1 LIKFCSYYF
10 DENNLNF
17 CTISNYEGSKLS
29 DIIEENSKI
38 NNRMEYGE
46 VIMFFAQLVL
56 AVEYLHVRNI
66 FHSFINISEIYIT
79 DAKTLKLGG
88 FYFCEKLSSYND
100 IGKIDRILYYD
111 CPEYPNI
118 GFRYDIWCM
127 GCVFYDTSQ
136 SSLTNGKISQYSDL
150 SKTFTND
157 DDDNVYHMSTVN
169 NNSNLTDVM
178 AMDSDSNTETI
189 ISSSNIVTR
198 SKRVIKL
205 AKEFR
210 TFKSFFRSLTNA
222 DPTRRPKISDI
233 FESSELM
240 NHELKVAVEQ
250 M

>member
-1 LIKFCSYYF
+1 
-10 DENNLNF
+10 
-17 CTISNYEGSKLS
+17 
-29 DIIEENSKI
+29 
-38 NNRMEYGE
+38 M
-46 VIMFFAQLVL
+46 
-56 AVEYLHVRNI
+56 
-66 FHSFINISEIYIT
+66 
-79 DAKTLKLGG
+79 GG

-100 IGKIDRILYYD
+100 TGKIDRILYYD

-127 GCVFYDTSQ
+127 GCVFYDISQ

-157 DDDNVYHMSTVN
+157 DNNNNNVYHMSTMN
-169 NNSNLTDVM
+169 NDLNDVM
-178 AMDSDSNTETI
+178 AIDSDSNTETI

-222 DPTRRPKISDI
+222 DPIKRPKISDI
-233 FESSELM
+233 FNSSELM